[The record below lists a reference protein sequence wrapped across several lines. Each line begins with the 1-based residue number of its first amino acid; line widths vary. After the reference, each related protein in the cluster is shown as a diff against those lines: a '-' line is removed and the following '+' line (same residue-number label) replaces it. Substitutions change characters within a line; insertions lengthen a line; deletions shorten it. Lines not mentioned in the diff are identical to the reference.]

1 MYIIN
6 IGNEKPQSWLPHIIV
21 TTHLLAKAKMC
32 CFIYSLF
39 DKIMYIIAN
48 KATFIVREN
57 PHAYIKNNIIPINT
71 TSLSHSIYYEV
82 KWQHNHACTMLDTS
96 LSIALSPKHSS
107 TPR

>member
-57 PHAYIKNNIIPINT
+57 PNAYFF
-71 TSLSHSIYYEV
+71 
-82 KWQHNHACTMLDTS
+82 MLDK
-96 LSIALSPKHSS
+96 IKKIKVI
-107 TPR
+107 

>member
-48 KATFIVREN
+48 KATFIVKEIIN
-57 PHAYIKNNIIPINT
+57 PIIKNNKKSTINT

-82 KWQHNHACTMLDTS
+82 KWQHTC
-96 LSIALSPKHSS
+96 LSHFLYQLLYYIY
-107 TPR
+107 

>member
-48 KATFIVREN
+48 KATFIVRESPN
-57 PHAYIKNNIIPINT
+57 AYIKNNIIPINT
-71 TSLSHSIYYEV
+71 TSLSQRFTLLCTV
-82 KWQHNHACTMLDTS
+82 ANHICLFSFPITLT
-96 LSIALSPKHSS
+96 IHYFGN
-107 TPR
+107 

>member
-48 KATFIVREN
+48 KATFIVRESAN
-57 PHAYIKNNIIPINT
+57 AYIKNNIIPINT

-82 KWQHNHACTMLDTS
+82 KWQHTC
-96 LSIALSPKHSS
+96 LSHFLYQLLYYIY
-107 TPR
+107 

>member
-6 IGNEKPQSWLPHIIV
+6 IGNEKPQSWLSHIIV

-57 PHAYIKNNIIPINT
+57 PNAYIKNNIKSTKKLKKYVKLTKKVEKRLKICY
-71 TSLSHSIYYEV
+71 IYITKGVYV
-82 KWQHNHACTMLDTS
+82 
-96 LSIALSPKHSS
+96 
-107 TPR
+107 

>member
-57 PHAYIKNNIIPINT
+57 PNAYIKNNIIQSSEAQSSEQSQGGSFNE
-71 TSLSHSIYYEV
+71 SIDE
-82 KWQHNHACTMLDTS
+82 
-96 LSIALSPKHSS
+96 
-107 TPR
+107 